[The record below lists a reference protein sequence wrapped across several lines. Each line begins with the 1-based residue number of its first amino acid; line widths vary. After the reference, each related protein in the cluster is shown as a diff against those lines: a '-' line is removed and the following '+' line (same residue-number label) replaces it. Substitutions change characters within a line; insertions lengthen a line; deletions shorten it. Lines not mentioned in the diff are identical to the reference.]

1 MLSIVG
7 IAPHPPIIIPEIGRG
22 RLQEAQK
29 TVDGMRALSR
39 GIKAKQPEVLVL
51 ITPHGQV
58 VRTGPAI
65 LSSARLSGDFGQ
77 FGFPNIKV
85 EMETDR
91 ELVDILVEEAAG
103 SPVKPVLLSEQDQ
116 TSKGGRLLD
125 HGAMVPLYYLQEAG
139 VSVRGVHIT
148 ISLDSYQDLYQFG
161 QAIKTAIDKRGV
173 STAVIASGDLSHR
186 LKPGAPAGF
195 NPRGKEFDQRLVDL
209 ISERRV
215 GDILNMDQSL
225 IEDAGECG
233 LRPIIMALGILE
245 QTGYDPEIFSYEG
258 PFGVGY
264 MVAALQPGDQDVQNT
279 LPREGES

>member
-29 TVDGMRALSR
+29 TVDGMRELSR
-39 GIKAKQPEVLVL
+39 RVKEKQPQILVL

-58 VRTGPAI
+58 VRGGPAI
-65 LSSARLSGDFGQ
+65 LATSRLSGDFGQ
-77 FGFPNIKV
+77 FGFPSIKV

-116 TSKGGRLLD
+116 RSLSGKLLD
-125 HGAMVPLYYLQEAG
+125 HGVMVPLYYLQEAG
-139 VSVRGVHIT
+139 VSVPGVHIT

-161 QAIKTAIDKRGV
+161 QAIRAAIDKKGV

-195 NPRGKEFDQRLVDL
+195 NPRGKEFDQKLVDL
-209 ISERRV
+209 INERRV
-215 GDILNMDQSL
+215 EEILNMDQSL

-233 LRPIIMALGILE
+233 LRPITIALGMFE
-245 QTGYDPEIFSYEG
+245 QTGFRPEVISYEG

-264 MVAALQPGDQDVQNT
+264 MVAALHPRDQSV
-279 LPREGES
+279 